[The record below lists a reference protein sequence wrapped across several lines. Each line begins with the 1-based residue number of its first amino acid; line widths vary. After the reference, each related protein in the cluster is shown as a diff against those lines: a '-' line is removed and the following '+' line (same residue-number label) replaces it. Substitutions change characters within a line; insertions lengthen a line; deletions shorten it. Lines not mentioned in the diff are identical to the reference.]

1 MPLKLPNRG
10 GEWGRDNGRHAKK
23 KDERMKGGREQKEER
38 TTRGNE
44 GGGI

>member
-10 GEWGRDNGRHAKK
+10 GKWGGITEAKK